1 MLLIL
6 ILTMQKLNVRLRL
19 LLSLLAAD
27 IIGFALAALHPGPI
41 LWNAWLS
48 SSLILWLSFFF
59 LLTTWKWAGSTRQMG
74 WMITIMFILRL
85 SIPIILSIVLPT
97 MGYDNPHQSAGYLF
111 KDSYYRDQA
120 AWALAA
126 SDTPIMAAF
135 QEEFATDQ
143 YGGLLSLSAF
153 IYRYLSP
160 DAHRPALILMLAAFA
175 AALSVPFFWSAL
187 NRRWG
192 NSLATIATWILILYP
207 EGIFYSASQM
217 REPFLIS
224 GFAIATWGIL
234 NWKRSRKISAFTI
247 ITSVLFLALIS
258 WRITILL
265 IGVLFIWFWIEN
277 YAGSFKS
284 PVKNS
289 KWLIPIIIALSG
301 IVVLSSLT
309 WLRTSMWWDFR
320 MTEQNSE
327 RLVLEIERIGEQW
340 RAPVIIAF
348 GVTQVILPAAIVQP
362 SIALWRGLTI
372 FRSAGWYLLAPV
384 LLYSL
389 LIFWKAKTQKDR
401 AALFWLILATF
412 GWVLLASAR
421 AGGDLWDNPRYR
433 TIFLPWMAILA
444 AWAWQNRNIWLGRLF
459 LIESIFLGFFTEWY
473 IARYFQGS
481 WIRMPFWEIVV
492 WIGALSTLV
501 ILIGLGWDFRSQ
513 LKTLWSQKKEIA

>member
-1 MLLIL
+1 MKKLNIYLRLFVSFISAAIIGIALSALYPAANLFNAWFSTLLIL
-6 ILTMQKLNVRLRL
+6 WV
-19 LLSLLAAD
+19 
-27 IIGFALAALHPGPI
+27 GF
-41 LWNAWLS
+41 
-48 SSLILWLSFFF
+48 FC
-59 LLTTWKWAGSTRQMG
+59 LLTVWKWTGSTRQMG
-74 WMITIMFILRL
+74 WMITIMFVLRL
-85 SIPIILSIVLPT
+85 AIPISLSAVLPT
-97 MGYDNPHQSAGYLF
+97 LGYDNPHQNAGYLF
-111 KDSYYRDQA
+111 KDSFYRDQA

-126 SDTPIMAAF
+126 SDTPILAAF

-153 IYRYLSP
+153 VYRYLSP
-160 DAHRPALILMLAAFA
+160 DAHRPHLILILAALA
-175 AALSVPFFWSAL
+175 GALSVPFFWNAL

-192 NSLATIATWILILYP
+192 SSLATFAVWILILYP

-234 NWKRSRKISAFTI
+234 NWKPSRNLSLIA
-247 ITSVLFLALIS
+247 ITTSILFMALIS

-265 IGVLFIWFWIEN
+265 IGALFIWFWIEN
-277 YAGSFKS
+277 YAGSIRSQAKG
-284 PVKNS
+284 S
-289 KWLIPIIIALSG
+289 KWIIPIIIILSS
-301 IVVLSSLT
+301 IAILSSLT

-340 RAPVIIAF
+340 RAPVIVAF

-372 FRSAGWYLLAPV
+372 FRSAGWYLMAPM

-389 LIFWKAKTQKDR
+389 FIFWKAKTQKDR
-401 AALFWLILATF
+401 AVLFWLISATI
-412 GWVLLASAR
+412 GWTLLASAR

-444 AWAWQNRNIWLGRLF
+444 SWAWQNRNAWLGRLF

-473 IARYFQGS
+473 IARYYLGN

-492 WIGALSTLV
+492 WIGVLSVLV
-501 ILIGLGWDFRSQ
+501 ILIGLGWDYRYQ
-513 LKTLWSQKKEIA
+513 LKPFGHIINNRSE